1 MNICMYM
8 NIIYTHSMVTY
19 VTAIIILLA
28 WVTVACKKDMGVT
41 TRLLAMYIHV
51 GLNAGTVSLHGLSS
65 HTSSDPRML
74 SKAESVI
81 LGSREL

>member
-28 WVTVACKKDMGVT
+28 WVKRTWVWP
-41 TRLLAMYIHV
+41 LAVYIRV
-51 GLNAGTVSLHGLSS
+51 GLNAGTASLHGLSS